1 MYTTE
6 ALARDIKELPV
17 GTWSVSTESGASKL
31 CCGGTAVLMFAQG
44 TKHAEVSAITSI
56 VSNIASLNGTKPK
69 PITEAVWDAVLGL
82 SEVIGDVLPDVLA
95 EFELAIEMAV
105 PCPADH
111 ERFSEERAAKAASKK
126 A

>member
-1 MYTTE
+1 MYTAE
-6 ALARDIKELPV
+6 ELARDIKELPI
-17 GTWSVSTESGASKL
+17 GSWSETSDSGASKL
-31 CCGGTAVLMFAQG
+31 CCGGTTVLMFAQD

-56 VSNIASLNGTKPK
+56 ISNISSLSGGLPK
-69 PITEAVWDAVLGL
+69 PTAEAVWDAVLGL

-105 PCPADH
+105 RCPENH
-111 ERFSEERAAKAASKK
+111 ERFSEERAAKAAGKK